1 MLHIKAKFLNL
12 IQPAGEKPV
21 YVPFGAEPRDCL
33 VVRAKRKVGS
43 DAGRARGPTAQ
54 KVVAKDPQG
63 MDDRQQ
69 LEDVSWICLLC
80 RREFAA
86 FVGDR
91 VVMAVVVGLRQD
103 RRDGLLTSIRRE
115 DGAPTRVEG
124 AQDRGR
130 RQARL
135 QPVKALLLLGTPCPG
150 RVRPAKASQRRRNVG
165 ICVHE
170 AAVVVAESDEPTQ
183 VYAGGRDWPLLHRR
197 DLARIHGH
205 PGRRDPVAQ
214 KAKLLSSELAL

>member
-91 VVMAVVVGLRQD
+91 VVIAVVVGLRQY
-103 RRDGLLTSIRRE
+103 RRDGLLTSIAEMASVVRTERRRE
-115 DGAPTRVEG
+115 S
-124 AQDRGR
+124 
-130 RQARL
+130 
-135 QPVKALLLLGTPCPG
+135 K
-150 RVRPAKASQRRRNVG
+150 VRKTG
-165 ICVHE
+165 
-170 AAVVVAESDEPTQ
+170 AVVKHAFS
-183 VYAGGRDWPLLHRR
+183 RS
-197 DLARIHGH
+197 
-205 PGRRDPVAQ
+205 
-214 KAKLLSSELAL
+214 KLCCSSEPHAQVA